1 MKKLKWTLLSAA
13 ILVGVSGAFG
23 TRPQFDCS
31 NDTQYYLLGGTYS
44 LAGTEGVNYIC
55 TSGTGTCT
63 YYTDDGLT
71 YFPCQSGVYCTGNC
85 DAPLPKMH

>member
-13 ILVGVSGAFG
+13 ILLSVTGALG

-31 NDTQYYLLGGTYS
+31 NETQYYFSGGAY
-44 LAGTEGVNYIC
+44 LAAGTEGVNYIC

-63 YYTDDGLT
+63 YYTDDEINF
-71 YFPCQSGVYCTGNC
+71 FPCQAGIYCTGNC
-85 DAPLPKMH
+85 DLLPKKKH